1 MRGAVKDSA
10 QMDLRDIIKGYPGLT
25 PAQGATMLEAC
36 IVTLHRMGHKPGIN
50 LTIRGDKTEEIIITW
65 PEKVTTQMQRAW
77 RDQDVATEAAATC
90 ISILLAL
97 KFTGYQVIERSI
109 KKTGFDYWLGIK
121 EGESGDIFKRMAR
134 LEISGIFNDE
144 KRLEGRTKEKLV
156 QTKQS
161 DASKLPAHIFVVEF
175 SIPQCKFVSR
185 K

>member
-1 MRGAVKDSA
+1 MGRAVKNSA
-10 QMDLRDIIKGYPGLT
+10 QMDLRDITIGYPGLT

-50 LTIRGDKTEEIIITW
+50 LTIKGDKTEEIIITW
-65 PEKVTTQMQRAW
+65 PRKVTAQMQRAW
-77 RDQDVATEAAATC
+77 RDQNVATEEAATC

-121 EGESGDIFKRMAR
+121 ESESGDIFKRMAR
-134 LEISGIFNDE
+134 LEVSGIYNNE
-144 KRLEGRTKEKLV
+144 NRLEGRVKEKLN

-161 DASKLPAHIFVVEF
+161 DGSRLPAHIFVVEF